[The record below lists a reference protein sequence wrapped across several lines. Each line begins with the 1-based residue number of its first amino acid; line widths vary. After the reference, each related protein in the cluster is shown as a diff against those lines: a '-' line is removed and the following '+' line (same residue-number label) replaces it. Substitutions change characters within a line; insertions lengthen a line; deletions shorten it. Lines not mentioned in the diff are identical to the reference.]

1 MVKLAMNSDFFKNL
15 TPFENFDNF
24 NDILNYKPIPDNW
37 IIFVADIEGSTK
49 AIDDGDYKNVNLVG
63 AAVISFCVKALS
75 PFDFPYVFGGD
86 GASLCVP
93 PEYSDLIQKELAELK
108 YFSER
113 EYKLKLRVSKIP
125 VIDVIN
131 NNLKVLVA
139 KYELVSGKS
148 IAFFKGG
155 GMDYA
160 DYIGKKFHDKYK
172 VDQIKSSRFL
182 DGISCRWN
190 SIPTTKGVILSI
202 LVKSKTEEG
211 ISLYKSVV
219 DKINDLTNGSY
230 NPVKQKEMKYKSF
243 LKGLRDDTKM
253 YSSIWSKAYL
263 NRLVQYIVCYI
274 AFKFNYSPFFKAKEY
289 SDSID
294 SHSDYRKFDDTLRMI
309 IDCTLDQKNEIRAYL
324 TELKD
329 NIYFGIHE
337 SDAALMTCF
346 VESIKPGEHIHFI
359 DGSDGGYAIAAKEM
373 KAQMLQA

>member
-1 MVKLAMNSDFFKNL
+1 MNSNFYNEL
-15 TPFENFDNF
+15 LPFTNFDNF
-24 NDILNYKPIPDNW
+24 NDIKNYKSIPDDW

-49 AIDDGDYKNVNLVG
+49 AIDAGEYKNVNLVG
-63 AAVISFCVKALS
+63 AAVISFCVQALT

-93 PEYSDLIQKELAELK
+93 PEHSAAIEKELAELK

-125 VIDVIN
+125 VREV
-131 NNLKVLVA
+131 LKDNFSVLVA
-139 KYELVSGKS
+139 KYEITDGRS

-155 GMDYA
+155 GLDHA
-160 DYIGKKFHDKYK
+160 DFIGKKFHKKYK
-172 VDQIKSSRFL
+172 VDMIKSSRFL
-182 DGISCRWN
+182 DGITCRWN
-190 SIPTTKGVILSI
+190 SIPTTKGTILSI
-202 LVKSKTEEG
+202 LVKSKTEDD
-211 ISLYKSVV
+211 ISLYSSVV
-219 DKINDLTNGSY
+219 DKINSLTDGSY
-230 NPVKQKEMKYKSF
+230 NPVKKKQMKYKSF
-243 LKGLRDDTKM
+243 FKGLREDTKM
-253 YSSIWSKAYL
+253 HSSIWSKDYL
-263 NRLVQYIVCYI
+263 NRVIQYLVCYV
-274 AFKFNYSPFFKAKEY
+274 AFKLNYSPFFEAKTY
-289 SDSID
+289 TDSIA

-309 IDCTLDQKNEIRAYL
+309 IDCTLDQKNEIREYL
-324 TELKD
+324 TELKE